1 MFLEQV
7 IEDYLENYAE
17 IPTENLIFVT
27 PHRRSALFLRQ
38 IFAKKYHKATIS
50 PEFITLDNLLERIS
64 GIKKMSEVQGLF
76 ELYKVYKENTNTEI
90 DEFEKFVGWGKMLW
104 KDFDD
109 IDQYL
114 IEYKKIFPYM
124 EAIKEMEHWKPGV
137 ELSEMQKRHLEF
149 WRTLGTYYNALQKEM
164 HRQKK
169 GHQGFIAKV
178 AYEQLDTYK
187 NENKEKCHLFVGFNA
202 LTLAQEKIIQ
212 FILQEMQGDIYWD
225 IERHFI
231 NTKHSAGYFIE
242 KYLDSWRYYKN
253 GTPIKWKKE
262 ETLNT
267 TIEIY
272 GTPKQVNQIHLLTS
286 LLEEIPSEEL
296 EQTAIVLSD
305 SDMLLPLLQAIDTS
319 KRSVNI
325 TMGYPLQ
332 QTPVHDLISAYL
344 KLYISGRWYHKEIK
358 ALLEQPFLSNLLSE
372 NYKRDTITYINKHNL
387 SYVYKQA
394 LNIYKKEEDKVIID
408 LLFDDE
414 KNISVSKLIKNIIEL
429 LFVIKESLEKEEN
442 ENLLNLEYIYNFYE
456 LFNQIYYLQEKHHFI
471 DSVKSLYYI
480 YNDLLVKQKLN
491 FKGEP
496 LRGLQIMGILEA
508 QNIHFKNVLMASMNE
523 GIFPKGNTH
532 NSLIPFDVRA
542 NLGLPTYKES
552 DYTYSYYFYRILQH
566 SDKATLFYNTET
578 DSLKGGEKSRF
589 ILQLLAD
596 YKVTPQV
603 RFPEVKIVKQQ
614 PIEIVK
620 DKTILEKLVSIAT
633 GNDPKHKKGFSPSS
647 LTTYVRNPMDFYQQQ
662 ILDIRDEVEVEEI
675 IEDRSLG
682 TIIHRILELLYDPYK
697 KSIISK
703 HNIAEIRE
711 NVKKKTEE
719 VFKEYQQNTEI
730 AGKNIFVQRTIEE
743 YVNKFLDID
752 EKNVSHQVVEL
763 ISVEQKIQTD
773 IKFDEFP
780 FPIRFNGT
788 IDRVER
794 RGNDVYIVDYKTG
807 IVERDD
813 VKLSDRGWE
822 DLLLDYK
829 YSKAFQLLMYA
840 YLLFKIGQIKETDNV
855 YIGNYSFRR
864 LKLGFIGFRNGKD
877 KEPSLIDSQVRTD
890 FEQKLITLLQE
901 IYNPEIPFVEK

>member
-1 MFLEQV
+1 M
-7 IEDYLENYAE
+7 
-17 IPTENLIFVT
+17 
-27 PHRRSALFLRQ
+27 
-38 IFAKKYHKATIS
+38 
-50 PEFITLDNLLERIS
+50 
-64 GIKKMSEVQGLF
+64 
-76 ELYKVYKENTNTEI
+76 
-90 DEFEKFVGWGKMLW
+90 
-104 KDFDD
+104 
-109 IDQYL
+109 
-114 IEYKKIFPYM
+114 
-124 EAIKEMEHWKPGV
+124 
-137 ELSEMQKRHLEF
+137 
-149 WRTLGTYYNALQKEM
+149 
-164 HRQKK
+164 
-169 GHQGFIAKV
+169 
-178 AYEQLDTYK
+178 
-187 NENKEKCHLFVGFNA
+187 
-202 LTLAQEKIIQ
+202 
-212 FILQEMQGDIYWD
+212 
-225 IERHFI
+225 
-231 NTKHSAGYFIE
+231 
-242 KYLDSWRYYKN
+242 
-253 GTPIKWKKE
+253 
-262 ETLNT
+262 
-267 TIEIY
+267 
-272 GTPKQVNQIHLLTS
+272 
-286 LLEEIPSEEL
+286 
-296 EQTAIVLSD
+296 
-305 SDMLLPLLQAIDTS
+305 
-319 KRSVNI
+319 
-325 TMGYPLQ
+325 
-332 QTPVHDLISAYL
+332 
-344 KLYISGRWYHKEIK
+344 
-358 ALLEQPFLSNLLSE
+358 SNLLSE

-456 LFNQIYYLQEKHHFI
+456 LFNQIYYLQEKHYFI

-682 TIIHRILELLYDPYK
+682 TIIHRILELLYKPYENN
-697 KSIISK
+697 IISK
-703 HNIAEIRE
+703 HNIAEIRKE
-711 NVKKKTEE
+711 VKKETKE
-719 VFKEYQQNTEI
+719 VFKKYQQNTEI

-752 EKNVSHQVVEL
+752 EKNASHQVVEL